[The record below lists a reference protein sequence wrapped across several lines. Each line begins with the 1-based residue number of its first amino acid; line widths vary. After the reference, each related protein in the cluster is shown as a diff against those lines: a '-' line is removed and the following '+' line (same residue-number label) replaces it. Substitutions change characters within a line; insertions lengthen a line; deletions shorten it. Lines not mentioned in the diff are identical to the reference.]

1 MNNGLLAA
9 ALSLLTIFLIGALC
23 GAVFTMTLAEE
34 ICVCPT
40 SATARETQQ

>member
-1 MNNGLLAA
+1 MNNGILAV
-9 ALSLLTIFLIGALC
+9 LSLLTIFFIGAVC

-40 SATARETQQ
+40 SATAREPQ